1 MKEMVMSFSVEI
13 TSEMKKQLKE
23 VKESAKKNS
32 LSLDKWTS
40 CGNVGQTT
48 SCNIV
53 FKCSHVYGVI
63 SINDSAT
70 ASRIIQII
78 FKNSLE
84 QFELDMK
91 SDIVAL
97 VTDSAFV
104 MKKIG
109 RLLGITNFD
118 RIMEYIWS

>member
-1 MKEMVMSFSVEI
+1 MVN
-13 TSEMKKQLKE
+13 Q
-23 VKESAKKNS
+23 
-32 LSLDKWTS
+32 
-40 CGNVGQTT
+40 
-48 SCNIV
+48 
-53 FKCSHVYGVI
+53 VYGVI

-78 FKNSLE
+78 LKNSLE

-91 SDIVAL
+91 SDMVAL

-109 RLLGITNFD
+109 
-118 RIMEYIWS
+118 

>member
-1 MKEMVMSFSVEI
+1 MVN
-13 TSEMKKQLKE
+13 Q
-23 VKESAKKNS
+23 
-32 LSLDKWTS
+32 
-40 CGNVGQTT
+40 
-48 SCNIV
+48 
-53 FKCSHVYGVI
+53 VYGVI

-78 FKNSLE
+78 LKKLE

-91 SDIVAL
+91 SDMVAL

-109 RLLGITNFD
+109 RLLGIKHQL
-118 RIMEYIWS
+118 